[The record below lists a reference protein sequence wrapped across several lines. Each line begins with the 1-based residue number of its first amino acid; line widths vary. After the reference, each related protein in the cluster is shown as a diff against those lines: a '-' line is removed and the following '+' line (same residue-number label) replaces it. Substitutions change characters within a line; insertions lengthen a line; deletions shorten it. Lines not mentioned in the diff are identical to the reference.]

1 MKIIELC
8 TPIIAVTKRGYVGR
22 AHVACYPEESNNH
35 LPVISSVDILFSWD
49 SFKIMC
55 QFSEIIK
62 DMEVTIKGQTK
73 EQLVLEVTIELEGGM
88 LN

>member
-1 MKIIELC
+1 
-8 TPIIAVTKRGYVGR
+8 
-22 AHVACYPEESNNH
+22 
-35 LPVISSVDILFSWD
+35 
-49 SFKIMC
+49 MC